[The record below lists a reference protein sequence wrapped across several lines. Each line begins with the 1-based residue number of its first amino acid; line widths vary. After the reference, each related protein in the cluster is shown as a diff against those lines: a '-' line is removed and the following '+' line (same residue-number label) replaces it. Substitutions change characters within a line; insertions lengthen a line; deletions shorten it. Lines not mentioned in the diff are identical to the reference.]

1 MWSKSSKKKKN
12 LSTDRFSGREKAKA
26 AGIMKKISVESFFQ
40 QAKERLHLSPVA
52 EAGMS
57 DRFIVSV
64 DINRMGMALTG
75 YLKWFPYERLQILG
89 KTEIHFLR
97 TLKPAQRKK
106 ILKTLLSHRLP
117 CIVVTHKMKPPAD
130 LVSEAEARKIPLFS
144 TVTPTTKFVSEISVF
159 LEEEF
164 APETTIHGTLLDVYG
179 VGILILGN
187 SGIGKSE
194 CALDL
199 VERGHR
205 LVADDL
211 VYIKRLAN
219 RILMGSRSEIIKH
232 HMEIRGL
239 GIINIESLFGVG
251 AIRDKKRIELI
262 IRLEEWD
269 NKKEYD
275 RLGLTPATHK
285 IFDVEIPM
293 FLIPVRPGRNL
304 AVIIEVAAMN
314 HRLMKL
320 GYFTAQEFA
329 DRVSR
334 MMAEE
339 TARRNP
345 PKLKGKT

>member
-1 MWSKSSKKKKN
+1 
-12 LSTDRFSGREKAKA
+12 
-26 AGIMKKISVESFFQ
+26 MKKISVESFFQ
-40 QAKERLHLSPVA
+40 QAKERLRLSPVVA
-52 EAGMS
+52 EGMA
-57 DRFIVSV
+57 DRFVVSV
-64 DINRMGMALTG
+64 DINRMGMGLTG
-75 YLKWFPYERLQILG
+75 YLKWFPYERLQIMG
-89 KTEIHFLR
+89 KTELHYLR

-106 ILKTLLSHRLP
+106 ILQTVFSYKLP
-117 CIVVTHKMKPPAD
+117 CIVITHKMKPPAD
-130 LVSEAEARKIPLFS
+130 IVAEARKRKVPLF
-144 TVTPTTKFVSEISVF
+144 TTPTATTKFVSEISVF

-179 VGILILGN
+179 VGILILGH

-251 AIRDKKRIELI
+251 AIRDKKRIELV

-275 RLGLTPATHK
+275 RLGLNPAKHK

-304 AVIIEVAAMN
+304 AVIIEVASMN

-334 MMAEE
+334 MMQEE
-339 TARRNP
+339 NVRRALP
-345 PKLKGKT
+345 SRRLRKS

>member
-1 MWSKSSKKKKN
+1 
-12 LSTDRFSGREKAKA
+12 
-26 AGIMKKISVESFFQ
+26 MKKISVESFFQ
-40 QAKERLHLSPVA
+40 QAKERLRLSPLV
-52 EAGMS
+52 EEGMS
-57 DRFIVSV
+57 NRFIVSV

-89 KTEIHFLR
+89 KTEIHYLR

-106 ILKTLLSHRLP
+106 ILQALLSYRLP

-130 LVSEAEARKIPLFS
+130 LTVEAKRRQIPLF
-144 TVTPTTKFVSEISVF
+144 TTPTPTTKFVSEISVY

-164 APETTIHGTLLDVYG
+164 APETTIHGTLMDVYG

-199 VERGHR
+199 VERSHR

-251 AIRDKKRIELI
+251 AIRDKKRIELV

-269 NKKEYD
+269 NQKEYD
-275 RLGLTPATHK
+275 RLGLTPSTHQ

-339 TARRNP
+339 SARPQPTRS
-345 PKLKGKT
+345 KGKK

>member
-1 MWSKSSKKKKN
+1 MPP
-12 LSTDRFSGREKAKA
+12 EKT
-26 AGIMKKISVESFFQ
+26 MKKISVDSLFQ
-40 QAKERLHLSPVA
+40 QAKERLRLIPLVEEGMA
-52 EAGMS
+52 E
-57 DRFIVSV
+57 RYIVSV

-75 YLKWFPYERLQILG
+75 YLKWFAYERLQVFG
-89 KTEIHFLR
+89 KTEIHYLS

-106 ILKTLLSHRLP
+106 IFKTLLAYRIP
-117 CIVVTHKMKPPAD
+117 AIVVTHKVKPPQE
-130 LVSEAEARKIPLFS
+130 LIVEARAQMIPVF
-144 TVTPTTKFVSEISVF
+144 TTPTATTKFVSEISVF

-164 APETTIHGTLLDVYG
+164 APETTLHGTLLDVYG
-179 VGILILGN
+179 VGILVLGT

-219 RILMGSRSEIIKH
+219 RILMGSRSEIIKQ

-251 AIRDKKRIELI
+251 AIRDKKRIELVV
-262 IRLEEWD
+262 RLEEWD
-269 NKKEYD
+269 AKKEYD
-275 RLGLTPATHK
+275 RLGLTPSTLK
-285 IFDVEIPM
+285 IFDVEIPT
-293 FLIPVRPGRNL
+293 FVIPVRPGRNL

-329 DRVSR
+329 DRVTR
-334 MMAEE
+334 IMAEE
-339 TARRNP
+339 SERQKNQGQ
-345 PKLKGKT
+345 GKPG

>member
-1 MWSKSSKKKKN
+1 
-12 LSTDRFSGREKAKA
+12 
-26 AGIMKKISVESFFQ
+26 MKKISVESFFQ
-40 QAKERLHLSPVA
+40 QSKERLRLTALA
-52 EAGMS
+52 EEGMAE
-57 DRFIVSV
+57 RFIVSV

-75 YLKWFPYERLQILG
+75 YLKWFPYERLQIIG
-89 KTEIHFLR
+89 KTEIHYLR
-97 TLKPAQRKK
+97 TLKPKVRGE
-106 ILKTLLSHRLP
+106 ILKKLLSYRLP
-117 CIVVTHKMKPPAD
+117 CLVVTHKMPPPAE
-130 LVSEAEARKIPLFS
+130 LVTEARRRKIPLFTTS
-144 TVTPTTKFVSEISVF
+144 TPTTKFISEISVW

-164 APETTIHGTLLDVYG
+164 APETTLHGTLLDVYG
-179 VGILILGN
+179 VGILILGQ

-251 AIRDKKRIELI
+251 AIRDKKRIELVV
-262 IRLEEWD
+262 RLEEWD

-275 RLGLTPATHK
+275 RLGLTPATHR
-285 IFDVEIPM
+285 IFDVECPM
-293 FLIPVRPGRNL
+293 FVIPVRPGRNL

-339 TARRNP
+339 ASRRAEVPGRGSSLAAGRANKGRARRGALP
-345 PKLKGKT
+345 PKGQA

>member
-1 MWSKSSKKKKN
+1 
-12 LSTDRFSGREKAKA
+12 
-26 AGIMKKISVESFFQ
+26 MKKISVEVLLQ
-40 QAKERLHLSPVA
+40 QAKERLHLTPVV
-52 EAGMS
+52 EEGMAS
-57 DRFIVSV
+57 RHIVSV
-64 DINRMGMALTG
+64 DINRLGMALTG
-75 YLKWFPYERLQILG
+75 YFKWFAYERLQILG
-89 KTEIHFLR
+89 KTEIHYLQ
-97 TLKPAQRKK
+97 TLKPAQRREIFHK
-106 ILKTLLSHRLP
+106 IFSYPMP
-117 CIVVTHKMKPPAD
+117 CIIVTHKMKPPAEM
-130 LVSEAEARKIPLFS
+130 VAEAREHKIPLF
-144 TVTPTTKFVSEISVF
+144 TTPTPTTKFVSEVSVF

-164 APETTIHGTLLDVYG
+164 APETTIHGTLLDIYG
-179 VGILILGN
+179 VGVLILGN

-194 CALDL
+194 CALEL

-219 RILMGSRSEIIKH
+219 RILMGARSEIIKH

-239 GIINIESLFGVG
+239 GIINVESLFGVG
-251 AIRDKKRIELI
+251 AIRDKKRIELVV
-262 IRLEEWD
+262 RLEDWD

-275 RLGLTPATHK
+275 RLGLTPAKHK

-304 AVIIEVAAMN
+304 AVIIEVASMN

-334 MMAEE
+334 MMQEE
-339 TARRNP
+339 NVRRALP
-345 PKLKGKT
+345 SRKRRKP

>member
-1 MWSKSSKKKKN
+1 
-12 LSTDRFSGREKAKA
+12 
-26 AGIMKKISVESFFQ
+26 MKKISVEALFQ
-40 QAKERLHLSPVA
+40 QAKERLRLLPLV
-52 EAGMS
+52 EEGMA
-57 DRFIVSV
+57 DRYIVSV

-75 YLKWFPYERLQILG
+75 YLKWFAYERLQVIG
-89 KTEIHFLR
+89 KTEIHYLG

-106 ILKTLLSHRLP
+106 IFKALLSYRLP
-117 CIVVTHKMKPPAD
+117 CVVVTHKMKPPAEM
-130 LVSEAEARKIPLFS
+130 VTEARKQKIPIF
-144 TVTPTTKFVSEISVF
+144 TTPTPTTKFVSEISVF

-179 VGILILGN
+179 VGVLILGD

-194 CALDL
+194 CALEL

-211 VYIKRLAN
+211 VYIKRMAQ

-239 GIINIESLFGVG
+239 GIINVESLFGVG
-251 AIRDKKRIELI
+251 AIRDKKRIELV
-262 IRLEEWD
+262 IRLEEWN

-275 RLGLTPATHK
+275 RIGLTPASHK
-285 IFDVEIPM
+285 IFDVDIPT
-293 FLIPVRPGRNL
+293 FVIPVRPGRNL

-314 HRLMKL
+314 NRLMKL

-329 DRVSR
+329 DRVTR
-334 MMAEE
+334 IMVEE
-339 TARRNP
+339 SSGKKASP
-345 PKLKGKT
+345 PKEPRE

>member
-1 MWSKSSKKKKN
+1 
-12 LSTDRFSGREKAKA
+12 
-26 AGIMKKISVESFFQ
+26 MKKISVESFFQ
-40 QAKERLHLSPVA
+40 QAKERLRLSPLF
-52 EAGMS
+52 EQSMS
-57 DRFIVSV
+57 DRYIVSV

-75 YLKWFPYERLQILG
+75 YLKWFPYERLQIIG
-89 KTEIHFLR
+89 KTEIHYLK
-97 TLKPAQRKK
+97 TLKLAQRKK
-106 ILKTLLSHRLP
+106 ILKTLFSQQLP
-117 CIVVTHKMKPPAD
+117 CVVITHKMKPPAD
-130 LVSEAEARKIPLFS
+130 LVAEAKFYKVPLFTTPS
-144 TVTPTTKFVSEISVF
+144 PTTKFISEISVF

-164 APETTIHGTLLDVYG
+164 APETTMHGTLVDIYG
-179 VGILILGN
+179 VGILILGS

-211 VYIKRLAN
+211 VYMKRLAN

-239 GIINIESLFGVG
+239 GIINVESLFGVG
-251 AIRDKKRIELI
+251 AIRDKKRIELVV
-262 IRLEEWD
+262 RLEEWD

-275 RLGLTPATHK
+275 RMGLAPATHN
-285 IFDVEIPM
+285 IFDVEIPT
-293 FLIPVRPGRNL
+293 FVIPVKPGRNL

-339 TARRNP
+339 AARKMPSRS
-345 PKLKGKT
+345 KGKK

>member
-1 MWSKSSKKKKN
+1 
-12 LSTDRFSGREKAKA
+12 
-26 AGIMKKISVESFFQ
+26 MKKISVESFFQ
-40 QAKERLHLSPVA
+40 QAKERLRLTPLFDVD
-52 EAGMS
+52 MS
-57 DRFIVSV
+57 NRSIVSV
-64 DINRMGMALTG
+64 DINRMGMGLTG
-75 YLKWFPYERLQILG
+75 YLKWFPFHRLQIIG
-89 KTEIHFLR
+89 KTEIHYLE
-97 TLKPAQRKK
+97 TLKPALRQ
-106 ILKTLLSHRLP
+106 KTLQTIFSKKLP
-117 CIVVTHKMKPPAD
+117 CAVVTHKMKTPAD
-130 LVSEAEARKIPLFS
+130 VLAAAKKYKVPIFATP
-144 TVTPTTKFVSEISVF
+144 TPTTKFISEISVY

-164 APETTIHGTLLDVYG
+164 APEMTQHGTLMDIYG

-211 VYIKRLAN
+211 VYMKRLPN
-219 RILMGSRSEIIKH
+219 RIVMGSRSEIIKH

-239 GIINIESLFGVG
+239 GIINVESLFGIG

-262 IRLEEWD
+262 VRLEEWD

-285 IFDVEIPM
+285 IFDVELPTCV
-293 FLIPVRPGRNL
+293 IPVRPGRNL

-314 HRLMKL
+314 HRSMKM

-329 DRVSR
+329 DRVGR
-334 MMAEE
+334 IMAEE
-339 TARRNP
+339 TARQNKNRS
-345 PKLKGKT
+345 KGAS

>member
-1 MWSKSSKKKKN
+1 
-12 LSTDRFSGREKAKA
+12 
-26 AGIMKKISVESFFQ
+26 
-40 QAKERLHLSPVA
+40 
-52 EAGMS
+52 
-57 DRFIVSV
+57 
-64 DINRMGMALTG
+64 
-75 YLKWFPYERLQILG
+75 
-89 KTEIHFLR
+89 
-97 TLKPAQRKK
+97 
-106 ILKTLLSHRLP
+106 
-117 CIVVTHKMKPPAD
+117 
-130 LVSEAEARKIPLFS
+130 
-144 TVTPTTKFVSEISVF
+144 
-159 LEEEF
+159 
-164 APETTIHGTLLDVYG
+164 LDVYG
-179 VGILILGN
+179 VGILILGH

-251 AIRDKKRIELI
+251 AIRDKKRIELV

-285 IFDVEIPM
+285 IFDAEIPM
-293 FLIPVRPGRNL
+293 FVIPVRPGRNL

-314 HRLMKL
+314 NRLMKL

-329 DRVSR
+329 DRVGR
-334 MMAEE
+334 MMTEE
-339 TARRNP
+339 QARQNALKP
-345 PKLKGKT
+345 KGKN

>member
-1 MWSKSSKKKKN
+1 M
-12 LSTDRFSGREKAKA
+12 
-26 AGIMKKISVESFFQ
+26 
-40 QAKERLHLSPVA
+40 
-52 EAGMS
+52 
-57 DRFIVSV
+57 
-64 DINRMGMALTG
+64 
-75 YLKWFPYERLQILG
+75 
-89 KTEIHFLR
+89 
-97 TLKPAQRKK
+97 
-106 ILKTLLSHRLP
+106 
-117 CIVVTHKMKPPAD
+117 
-130 LVSEAEARKIPLFS
+130 
-144 TVTPTTKFVSEISVF
+144 
-159 LEEEF
+159 
-164 APETTIHGTLLDVYG
+164 DVYG

-199 VERGHR
+199 VERSHR

-251 AIRDKKRIELI
+251 AIRDKKRIELV

-275 RLGLTPATHK
+275 RLGLTPSTHK

-293 FLIPVRPGRNL
+293 FVIPVRPGRNL

-339 TARRNP
+339 SARKIQ
-345 PKLKGKT
+345 PKIKGET

>member
-1 MWSKSSKKKKN
+1 
-12 LSTDRFSGREKAKA
+12 
-26 AGIMKKISVESFFQ
+26 MKKISVEAFFQ
-40 QAKERLHLSPVA
+40 QAKERLRLSPLV
-52 EAGMS
+52 EEGMP

-75 YLKWFPYERLQILG
+75 YLKWFPYERLQVLG
-89 KTEIHFLR
+89 KTEIHYLA
-97 TLKPAQRKK
+97 TLKPAQRRQ
-106 ILKTLLSHRLP
+106 IFKTLLSYRLP
-117 CIVVTHKMKPPAD
+117 CIVVTHKMKPPAE
-130 LVSEAEARKIPLFS
+130 LVAEARREKTPLF
-144 TVTPTTKFVSEISVF
+144 TTPTPTTKFVSEISVF

-179 VGILILGN
+179 VGVLILGN

-211 VYIKRLAN
+211 VYIKRLPQ

-251 AIRDKKRIELI
+251 AIRDKKRIELV

-275 RLGLTPATHK
+275 RIGLTPSSHK
-285 IFDVEIPM
+285 IFDVDIPT

-320 GYFTAQEFA
+320 GYFSAQEFS

-334 MMAEE
+334 IMVEE
-339 TARRNP
+339 SAKKTRT
-345 PKLKGKT
+345 KGIEG

>member
-1 MWSKSSKKKKN
+1 
-12 LSTDRFSGREKAKA
+12 
-26 AGIMKKISVESFFQ
+26 MKKISVESFFQ
-40 QAKERLHLSPVA
+40 QSKERLRLSPLVA
-52 EAGMS
+52 EGMP

-75 YLKWFPYERLQILG
+75 YLKWFPYERLQIMG
-89 KTEIHFLR
+89 KTELHYLK

-106 ILKTLLSHRLP
+106 ILQTLFSYRLP
-117 CIVVTHKMKPPAD
+117 CVVVTHKMKPPAD
-130 LVSEAEARKIPLFS
+130 IVEAARKHKVPLF
-144 TVTPTTKFVSEISVF
+144 TTPTATTKFVSEISVF

-179 VGILILGN
+179 VGILILGS

-251 AIRDKKRIELI
+251 AIRDKKRIELV

-275 RLGLTPATHK
+275 RLGLTPSTHK
-285 IFDVEIPM
+285 IFHAEIPM
-293 FLIPVRPGRNL
+293 FVIPVRPGRNL

-334 MMAEE
+334 IMSEE
-339 TARRNP
+339 AARPAAPR
-345 PKLKGKT
+345 LKGGPSGRPRGAR

>member
-1 MWSKSSKKKKN
+1 M
-12 LSTDRFSGREKAKA
+12 E
-26 AGIMKKISVESFFQ
+26 
-40 QAKERLHLSPVA
+40 ERY
-52 EAGMS
+52 
-57 DRFIVSV
+57 IVSV

-75 YLKWFPYERLQILG
+75 FLKWFAYERLQVFG
-89 KTEIHFLR
+89 KTEMHYLA
-97 TLKPAQRKK
+97 TLKPAQRNK
-106 ILKTLLSHRLP
+106 IFKTLLAYRIP
-117 CIVVTHKMKPPAD
+117 AIVVTHKIKSPQE
-130 LVSEAEARKIPLFS
+130 LITEAKAQKIPVFA
-144 TVTPTTKFVSEISVF
+144 TPTPTTKFVSELSVF

-164 APETTIHGTLLDVYG
+164 APETTLHGTLLDVYG
-179 VGILILGN
+179 VGILVLGT

-251 AIRDKKRIELI
+251 AIRDKKRIELVV
-262 IRLEEWD
+262 RLEEWD
-269 NKKEYD
+269 AKKEYD
-275 RLGLTPATHK
+275 RLGLTPSTLK
-285 IFDVEIPM
+285 IFDVEIPT
-293 FLIPVRPGRNL
+293 FVIPVRPGRNL

-329 DRVSR
+329 DRVTR
-334 MMAEE
+334 IMAEE
-339 TARRNP
+339 SERQKNQGQ
-345 PKLKGKT
+345 GKPG

>member
-1 MWSKSSKKKKN
+1 
-12 LSTDRFSGREKAKA
+12 
-26 AGIMKKISVESFFQ
+26 MKKISVESFFQ
-40 QAKERLHLSPVA
+40 QAKERLRLAPVA
-52 EAGMS
+52 DEGMG

-75 YLKWFPYERLQILG
+75 YLKWFPYERLQIMG

-97 TLKPAQRKK
+97 TLKPAQRRK
-106 ILKTLLSHRLP
+106 ILKALLAYRLP

-130 LVSEAEARKIPLFS
+130 LAAEARRRHIPLF
-144 TVTPTTKFVSEISVF
+144 TTPTPTTKFVSEISVY

-164 APETTIHGTLLDVYG
+164 APETTIHGTLMDVYG
-179 VGILILGN
+179 VGILLLGH

-211 VYIKRLAN
+211 VYIKRLAS
-219 RILMGSRSEIIKH
+219 RILMGARSEIIKH

-251 AIRDKKRIELI
+251 AIRDKKRIELV

-275 RLGLTPATHK
+275 RLGLTPSTHRL
-285 IFDVEIPM
+285 FDVEIPM
-293 FLIPVRPGRNL
+293 FVIPVRPGRNL

-334 MMAEE
+334 MMSEE
-339 TARRNP
+339 TGRREP
-345 PKLKGKT
+345 PRPKGRP